1 MKARKITPRRIKP
14 TRRITPTRIT
24 RRIRPTRWITP
35 MRTSPKRRIM
45 PTRRIMPMRRITP
58 TKRKTSRIMQPRY
71 TRSLIMVH
79 HFHLRVFIL
88 SDAYNAP
95 ILHLTPRIFFE
106 G

>member
-1 MKARKITPRRIKP
+1 M
-14 TRRITPTRIT
+14 RRITPTRIT
-24 RRIRPTRWITP
+24 RRIRPTRSITP
-35 MRTSPKRRIM
+35 MRTGPTRRIV
-45 PTRRIMPMRRITP
+45 PTRRIMPMRRITQ
-58 TKRKTSRIMQPRY
+58 TKRKTFRIMQPRY

-95 ILHLTPRIFFE
+95 ILHLTPHIFFE

>member
-24 RRIRPTRWITP
+24 RIRPTRGITP
-35 MRTSPKRRIM
+35 M
-45 PTRRIMPMRRITP
+45 PMSKITP